1 MLGIDL
7 GINVPLYGAI
17 NDKKDRIALGD
28 RDSFLNQRLKF
39 QKRKRQ
45 LQRDLKLTKGGKG
58 RGKKLKALE
67 SLSTKERNFA
77 KNTSQRCNNC
87 GYIDKESRK
96 SQSEFECT
104 SCGHEE
110 SADYNAAKN
119 ISMAHTK
126 EFQKE
131 IEKHASSLK
140 LCEA

>member
-1 MLGIDL
+1 MAIKKNTNDFILRNWSFYELQTMIEQKAKKVGITV
-7 GINVPLYGAI
+7 NKV
-17 NDKKDRIALGD
+17 
-28 RDSFLNQRLKF
+28 
-39 QKRKRQ
+39 
-45 LQRDLKLTKGGKG
+45 
-58 RGKKLKALE
+58 KA
-67 SLSTKERNFA
+67 KY
-77 KNTSQRCNNC
+77 TSQRCNNC

-104 SCGHEE
+104 SCGYEE